1 MEQTI
6 CIFGD
11 SIVWG
16 SWDPENGGWVSL
28 LRSYF
33 ETNDHEIN
41 VYNCG
46 VSGDNTDKLLQRF
59 DVEATARE
67 PSIIIFSI
75 GINDSQYANTKNN
88 PRVPIEKFQNNLQ
101 KLINKAK
108 KFTQKIIFLSLTK
121 VDESKTMPV
130 PWDKTKWYDE
140 ENIKIYNSKIKDI
153 CNKNNLQFINV
164 FNLLND
170 SDLEDGLH
178 PNQKGHKKIFL
189 KMQMSIAH
197 ERDCC

>member
-16 SWDPENGGWVSL
+16 SWDPEEGGWVSR
-28 LRSYF
+28 LRSYL
-33 ETNDHEIN
+33 ETSDYEIRI
-41 VYNCG
+41 YNCG
-46 VSGDNTDKLLQRF
+46 VSGNNTDKLLQRF
-59 DVEATARE
+59 DVEAAARE
-67 PSIIIFSI
+67 PNIVIFAI
-75 GINDSQYANTKNN
+75 GINDSQYANSKNN
-88 PRVPIEKFQNNLQ
+88 SRVPIERFQYNLQ

-130 PWDKTKWYDE
+130 PWDTTKYYDE
-140 ENIKIYNSKIKDI
+140 ENVKKYNSKIKDI
-153 CNKNNLQFINV
+153 CNKNNLPFIDI
-164 FNLLND
+164 FDLLDN

-178 PNQKGHKKIFL
+178 PNQEGHKKIFL
-189 KMQMSIAH
+189 KIKDFLQGYMS
-197 ERDCC
+197 

>member
-16 SWDPENGGWVSL
+16 SWDPEEGGWVSR
-28 LRSYF
+28 LRSYL
-33 ETNDHEIN
+33 ETSDYEIR

-46 VSGDNTDKLLQRF
+46 VSGDNTDNLLQRF

-67 PSIIIFSI
+67 PSIVIFAI
-75 GINDSQYANTKNN
+75 GINDSQYVNSKNN
-88 PRVPIEKFQNNLQ
+88 SRVLIERFQNNLQ
-101 KLINKAK
+101 KLISKAK

-130 PWDKTKWYDE
+130 PWDTTKYYDE
-140 ENIKIYNSKIKDI
+140 ENVKKYNSKIKDI
-153 CNKNNLQFINV
+153 CNKNNLPFIDI
-164 FNLLND
+164 FDLLDN

-178 PNQKGHKKIFL
+178 PNQEGHKKIFL
-189 KMQMSIAH
+189 KIKDFLQGYMS
-197 ERDCC
+197 

>member
-16 SWDPENGGWVSL
+16 SWDPEEGGWVSR
-28 LRSYF
+28 LRSYL
-33 ETNDHEIN
+33 ETSDYEIR

-46 VSGDNTDKLLQRF
+46 VSGDNTDNLLQRF

-67 PSIIIFSI
+67 PSIVIFAI
-75 GINDSQYANTKNN
+75 GINDSQYANSKNN
-88 PRVPIEKFQNNLQ
+88 SRVPIERFQYNLQ

-130 PWDKTKWYDE
+130 PWDTTKYYDE
-140 ENIKIYNSKIKDI
+140 ENVKKYNSKIKDI
-153 CNKNNLQFINV
+153 CNKNNLPFIDI
-164 FNLLND
+164 FDLLDN

-178 PNQKGHKKIFL
+178 PNQEGHKKIFL
-189 KMQMSIAH
+189 KIKDFLQGYMS
-197 ERDCC
+197 